1 MRKIL
6 LLISALPGVMA
17 YAQTTTIANVG
28 INTQTPKA
36 TLHIEA
42 GQSAHKG
49 IIIPRITAQEMKTMS
64 ALDTFGNDQD
74 ALLVYLNET
83 MPIEDRID
91 KLVNVIGKGYYHY
104 NGVDN
109 KWYPIQD
116 LRVVGNHN
124 HITYDAGVKGNGSDA
139 AGTDNIGI
147 GKNALFSKVN
157 FSSFNPSNNIAIGV
171 SSLYSNIYGHDNI
184 ALGKNS
190 LYSNTSGHRNVVL
203 GFRAMENADSAE
215 DNVAIGAMSMY
226 EAKGGNRNIAIGRY
240 SLNSSKQSY
249 NNIAIG
255 GKFFKIIC

>member
-1 MRKIL
+1 MKKTL
-6 LLISALPGVMA
+6 LLVSVLSGMMA
-17 YAQTTTIANVG
+17 YTQTTTASVG

-42 GQSAHKG
+42 GKSAHKG

-64 ALDTFGNDQD
+64 ALATFGNDQN
-74 ALLVYLNET
+74 ALLVYLTET

-116 LRVVGNHN
+116 LRVVGNRN

-157 FSSFNPSNNIAIGV
+157 SFFFNPSNNIAIGV
-171 SSLYSNIYGHDNI
+171 SSLYSN
-184 ALGKNS
+184 
-190 LYSNTSGHRNVVL
+190 T
-203 GFRAMENADSAE
+203 
-215 DNVAIGAMSMY
+215 
-226 EAKGGNRNIAIGRY
+226 
-240 SLNSSKQSY
+240 
-249 NNIAIG
+249 
-255 GKFFKIIC
+255 